1 MEEIRRKLLEA
12 ERTMKELR
20 QTEEDLKQQNSAAY
34 KAAQVFKNKYDNLVP
49 ITVGLSKLLNVKVDG
64 LVNLES
70 KGSVDEGVSFRV
82 SGSGKRVSRDEIVDA
97 ARSNVKLART
107 SSICNS
113 AESGP
118 NSLLRRGT
126 DQNDMRYTYDC
137 RLNPCLL

>member
-70 KGSVDEGVSFRV
+70 KGSVDEGVNFLV
-82 SGSGKRVSRDEIVDA
+82 SGSGKRVREIRLLMLQGVMSNWQEPAPFVTPLRVD
-97 ARSNVKLART
+97 RILCFEEVLIKM
-107 SSICNS
+107 I
-113 AESGP
+113 
-118 NSLLRRGT
+118 
-126 DQNDMRYTYDC
+126 
-137 RLNPCLL
+137 